1 MRPLCLGFKVQGFE
15 VCMSLL
21 HEAFIS
27 RIYMIF
33 AGVGAVSEVLFAAV
47 GGFVGSGK
55 YGLQRGL

>member
-1 MRPLCLGFKVQGFE
+1 
-15 VCMSLL
+15 MSLL

-33 AGVGAVSEVLFAAV
+33 AGVGAVSEVLSAAV